1 MSLKFVTRK
10 LKTQTLGDDE
20 GDPNEITEK
29 PAEDIRSET
38 SKTKENIVSFI
49 ISSYGWLCYKI

>member
-49 ISSYGWLCYKI
+49 ISSYG